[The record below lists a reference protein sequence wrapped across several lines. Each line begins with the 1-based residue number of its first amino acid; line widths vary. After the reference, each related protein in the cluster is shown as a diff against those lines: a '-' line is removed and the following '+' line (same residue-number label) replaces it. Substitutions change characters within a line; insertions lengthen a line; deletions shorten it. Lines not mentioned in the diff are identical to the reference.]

1 MSSDINFVTF
11 MMSSDSNFETS
22 MMSIDIHFVAFMMI
36 SDFCLFDIP
45 VDLVSPG
52 MLQYAVGCRAYL
64 FSVVGS
70 FRVNVLADAESV
82 FFVVVFWHFR
92 ENGNRW
98 CSDKLNKHTLIY
110 SIVV

>member
-1 MSSDINFVTF
+1 MSSDINFVTFILMTSDINFVTF

-22 MMSIDIHFVAFMMI
+22 MMSIDINFVAFMMI

-52 MLQYAVGCRAYL
+52 MLQYAVGCRTYL

-82 FFVVVFWHFR
+82 FFVVGFVTSGKMATAGVQT
-92 ENGNRW
+92 N
-98 CSDKLNKHTLIY
+98 
-110 SIVV
+110 

>member
-1 MSSDINFVTF
+1 MMSSDINCVTFMMSSDINFVPF
-11 MMSSDSNFETS
+11 MLSSDCNFETS

-64 FSVVGS
+64 FSVVLVS
-70 FRVNVLADAESV
+70 ELMF
-82 FFVVVFWHFR
+82 
-92 ENGNRW
+92 
-98 CSDKLNKHTLIY
+98 
-110 SIVV
+110 

>member
-1 MSSDINFVTF
+1 MTSDINFVTF

-22 MMSIDIHFVAFMMI
+22 MMSIDINFVAFMMI

-52 MLQYAVGCRAYL
+52 MLQYAVGCRPYL

-70 FRVNVLADAESV
+70 FRVIVLADAESV
-82 FFVVVFWHFR
+82 FFVVGFVTSGKMATAGVQT
-92 ENGNRW
+92 N
-98 CSDKLNKHTLIY
+98 
-110 SIVV
+110 

>member
-1 MSSDINFVTF
+1 
-11 MMSSDSNFETS
+11 
-22 MMSIDIHFVAFMMI
+22 MMI

-45 VDLVSPG
+45 VDLVSPA
-52 MLQYAVGCRAYL
+52 MLQYAVGCRVGCRAYL
-64 FSVVGS
+64 FSVAGS

-82 FFVVVFWHFR
+82 FFVVVFCHFR

-110 SIVV
+110 STVV